1 MRGPHRALI
10 GKSIGDLSVGE
21 TAGMRVTLDHADTFT
36 EVDARSGF
44 VPAHITGGVTGLGK
58 DHPSIFL
65 AVAVNGAIEAV
76 TEPWK
81 APIGGREGSWSA
93 IVPETAFRIGENTV
107 EVFLITEAG
116 GKVRLSR
123 AAPSG

>member
-1 MRGPHRALI
+1 MAI
-10 GKSIGDLSVGE
+10 
-21 TAGMRVTLDHADTFT
+21 
-36 EVDARSGF
+36 
-44 VPAHITGGVTGLGK
+44 
-58 DHPSIFL
+58 
-65 AVAVNGAIEAV
+65 NGAIEAV